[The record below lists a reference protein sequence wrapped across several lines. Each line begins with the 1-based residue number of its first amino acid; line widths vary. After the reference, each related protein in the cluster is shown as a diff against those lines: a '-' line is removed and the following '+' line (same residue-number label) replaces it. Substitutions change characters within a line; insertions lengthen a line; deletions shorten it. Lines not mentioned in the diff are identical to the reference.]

1 MRFRGKICIERIKI
15 IGNVSKK
22 PLDKNELEIV
32 FSCLTFLCA
41 PTQTDNCKEDRMQI
55 GRKFAFITV
64 VKIRN
69 HKKCI
74 ANTVVA
80 NIGVSIKD

>member
-41 PTQTDNCKEDRMQI
+41 PTQTDK
-55 GRKFAFITV
+55 KFAK
-64 VKIRN
+64 KIAC
-69 HKKCI
+69 KLD
-74 ANTVVA
+74 ANLH
-80 NIGVSIKD
+80 S